1 MEFTVSKKQSYEKDC
16 VYTCTSN
23 RELHNINP
31 NTGFSADNHMG
42 HYNVILDSSYK
53 IRVNEPVI
61 RNSFRQESNI
71 LFSKITNVAEFYPGT
86 QIAYNSGTYLK
97 PFTDLVKMRN
107 TMNIITATLRQGV
120 VE

>member
-16 VYTCTSN
+16 VYTN
-23 RELHNINP
+23 RELHNTNP
-31 NTGFSADNHMG
+31 NTGFSAENHMS

-86 QIAYNSGTYLK
+86 QIAYNSGTY
-97 PFTDLVKMRN
+97 
-107 TMNIITATLRQGV
+107 
-120 VE
+120 